1 MGYIRRLASTEKVE
15 ISEILK
21 AEIETVYLYCIA
33 QKINE
38 HKIPSYMIINLDQK
52 PPKFVPGCNKTLTK
66 KVVNQFQSLAQ
77 QIKE

>member
-21 AEIETVYLYCIA
+21 AEIETVYLYCIV

-38 HKIPSYMIINLDQK
+38 HKIPSYMIISLDQK
-52 PPKFVPGCNKTLTK
+52 PPKFVPDCNKTLTK